1 LYAEAHDT
9 LPPVEE
15 EESDRQQRVYRGQHS
30 TVTQVQRDRD
40 GIILQPS
47 VNAIP
52 TQQKGGSY
60 NYNSQLPSF
69 R

>member
-9 LPPVEE
+9 LPIEE
-15 EESDRQQRVYRGQHS
+15 EESDRQQRVNRGQHS

-40 GIILQPS
+40 GLILQPN

-52 TQQKGGSY
+52 NQQKGGSFSFG
-60 NYNSQLPSF
+60 SQLSAF